1 MKIADEIF
9 FSWIRNS
16 FNTSPSSHFEWSSSH
31 FEWFP
36 MLMHTILVFLNN
48 CSTNFLT
55 ILIKKIR
62 IPVKEVQ
69 LKSIQRTSGFFYLQ
83 LTYFYPGK
91 LTGTKFDFE
100 KFEKKSFA
108 SSHHFHQSH
117 KGKFSSLFTTR

>member
-1 MKIADEIF
+1 
-9 FSWIRNS
+9 
-16 FNTSPSSHFEWSSSH
+16 
-31 FEWFP
+31 

-91 LTGTKFDFE
+91 LTGTKFDFW
-100 KFEKKSFA
+100 KKNRLPLRTIFTSPIRE
-108 SSHHFHQSH
+108 
-117 KGKFSSLFTTR
+117 SLVVCLQPVKIATL